1 MKRIAI
7 IGTAGVPGKYGGFET
22 LAHQLVKQ
30 WKGTFALTVYCSK
43 NYYPKQ
49 DRVSTWEGARLVY
62 LPFNA
67 NGVQSILYDLVSMLH
82 ALFVADTFIVLG
94 VSGGVMV
101 PFLRWFTRK
110 KIIVNIDGLE
120 WRRQKWS
127 PLAKRFLRWSER
139 LAVRFSHA
147 DVADNDQIKRYTAI
161 QYKTLSHM
169 IAYGGDHTQR
179 VALSRETKAQYPFT
193 QKPYAFKV
201 CRIEPENN
209 IHEVLAAFE
218 QCEDMP
224 LVLVGNWQ
232 ASAYGQQLLEKYRRV
247 PNLHL
252 LPPIYDQRA
261 LDELRSNCFV
271 YIHGHSAGGTNPSLV
286 EAMYLGLPVLAF
298 DVSYNRST
306 TDNQAFYFKN
316 AQDLSKQLQ
325 HWHYRDFRANGNR
338 MVALAQKRYT
348 WAIVAG
354 KYKRLVFAFDYSYS
368 KKNVLASLSRL
379 QSELLASGGLGHLKN
394 VRTFYES

>member
-1 MKRIAI
+1 
-7 IGTAGVPGKYGGFET
+7 
-22 LAHQLVKQ
+22 
-30 WKGTFALTVYCSK
+30 
-43 NYYPKQ
+43 
-49 DRVSTWEGARLVY
+49 
-62 LPFNA
+62 
-67 NGVQSILYDLVSMLH
+67 
-82 ALFVADTFIVLG
+82 
-94 VSGGVMV
+94 MV